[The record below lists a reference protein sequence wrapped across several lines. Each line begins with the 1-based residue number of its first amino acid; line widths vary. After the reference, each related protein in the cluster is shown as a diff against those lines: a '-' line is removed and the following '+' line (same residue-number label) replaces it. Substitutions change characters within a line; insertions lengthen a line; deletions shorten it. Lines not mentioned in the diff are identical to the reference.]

1 MKWDKWLGVAPE
13 RPYKKEIYHPF
24 AWRDWQDFSNGQL
37 GDFGCHIL
45 DPVSMAIGLTAP
57 TSITA
62 EAPPINSETWTHS
75 ARVKYVFPGNE
86 RTVGSTINVTWID
99 GAGHKPVK
107 ELAGI
112 IGESNLPNAGSVLI
126 GESGSLLIPHVGA
139 PKLLP
144 EEKFADYEKPKLERL
159 SHYVL
164 WADACRGEGT
174 TNSNFGYAGNLTE
187 TILLGTIAIRLRGTE
202 LKWDAAAQNLTGHAQ
217 AANLLSK
224 PYRKGWEVAGL
235 S

>member
-1 MKWDKWLGVAPE
+1 MCSLSV
-13 RPYKKEIYHPF
+13 
-24 AWRDWQDFSNGQL
+24 
-37 GDFGCHIL
+37 
-45 DPVSMAIGLTAP
+45 
-57 TSITA
+57 
-62 EAPPINSETWTHS
+62 
-75 ARVKYVFPGNE
+75 
-86 RTVGSTINVTWID
+86 
-99 GAGHKPVK
+99 AGHKPVK

-112 IGESNLPNAGSVLI
+112 IDESKLPGAGSVLI

-144 EEKFADYEKPKLERL
+144 EEEFVDYDTPKLERL

-174 TNSNFGYAGNLTE
+174 TNSNFAYAGNLTE
-187 TILLGTIAIRLRGTE
+187 TILLGTIAVRLPGTE
-202 LKWDAAAQNLTGHAQ
+202 SKWDSAAQKLTGHAQ
-217 AANLLSK
+217 AAHLLSK